1 YFITSLSGGAEVVAG
16 AIRSHWGV
24 ENSLHWSLDV
34 TFREDDSRKRADNSA
49 QNFALVRKIA
59 LNLLK
64 ADKSIKIGIKGKRLK
79 AGWDT
84 QYLLKILQF

>member
-1 YFITSLSGGAEVVAG
+1 YFITSLSSGAKMVAG

-34 TFREDDSRKRADNSA
+34 TFREDDSRKRTDNSA

-59 LNLLK
+59 LHLLK

-79 AGWDT
+79 AAWDT